1 MRSPQALARRRLDDR
16 LAGVVA
22 QVGPRPAQ
30 GWIRAIRTA
39 LGMST
44 KEMAQRMGVTQ
55 SRISQLEHAEADDSI
70 HLETLRRAA
79 EALGCELH
87 YVLVPAVPLEDAVR
101 QQARTKAQALVGA
114 ATHTM
119 RLEDQEPES
128 SVVAAQVDEIADNL
142 VDSHG
147 LWAPA

>member
-16 LAGVVA
+16 LTGVAA

-55 SRISQLEHAEADDSI
+55 SRISQPEHAEADDSI
-70 HLETLRRAA
+70 RLDTLRRAA

-87 YVLVPAVPLEDAVR
+87 YVFVPAAPLEDAVR
-101 QQARTKAQALVGA
+101 QQARTKAQTMVGA

-119 RLEDQEPES
+119 RLEDQEPEA
-128 SVVAAQVDEIADNL
+128 SVVAAQVDEVADDL
-142 VDSHG
+142 VDSPG
-147 LWAPA
+147 LWATA

>member
-1 MRSPQALARRRLDDR
+1 MRSPQALARRQLDDR
-16 LAGVVA
+16 LAGVAA

-44 KEMAQRMGVTQ
+44 KQMAQRMGVTQ
-55 SRISQLEHAEADDSI
+55 SRVSQLEHAEADDSI
-70 HLETLRRAA
+70 HLGTLRRAA

-87 YVLVPAVPLEDAVR
+87 YVFVPAAPLQDAVR
-101 QQARTKAQALVGA
+101 QQARAKAHALVGG

-119 RLEDQEPES
+119 RLEDQEPDA
-128 SVVAAQVDEIADNL
+128 SVVAAQIDEIADDL
-142 VDSHG
+142 VDSPG
-147 LWAPA
+147 LWASA